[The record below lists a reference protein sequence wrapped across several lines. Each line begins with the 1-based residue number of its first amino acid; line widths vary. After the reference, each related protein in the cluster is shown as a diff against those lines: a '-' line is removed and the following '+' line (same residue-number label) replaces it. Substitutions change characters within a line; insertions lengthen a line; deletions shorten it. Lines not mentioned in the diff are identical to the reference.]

1 MQPSSRGDQREEEE
15 EEEEA
20 LVAAIM
26 WYIRS
31 TAAHA
36 LDRFETEEE
45 E

>member
-1 MQPSSRGDQREEEE
+1 MQPSSRGDQREE

-36 LDRFETEEE
+36 LDRFETEEGE
-45 E
+45 